1 MKRVSLSTLFAVLMG
16 TAFLVQ
22 TFGLAGEFTPNRKI
36 DFYISSAAGGS
47 SDIFTRTI
55 ADICK
60 SEGWVDQPFI
70 VNNMPDGKG
79 QIARMNVR
87 DTRSP
92 NHTLLCFSSGDF
104 SAMMTTA
111 GSDLKLADFVPV
123 AILAADKHLIFA
135 GKNGKYK
142 SMEEL
147 VAGLKNGDQI
157 TIGGTKSDELT
168 AFNMFVAELGYP
180 DNFSYIMYEASS
192 ESITAIMGE
201 HVDLAMGKP
210 ASGRAYVESGDIVPI
225 VALASERFPAPFE
238 KAPTMVDAGFNLVEF
253 PVWRG
258 VIASKKMSPEALKFW
273 NDTFHKVTETER
285 WKVGYL
291 EKFLLAPNFKNLEE
305 TTAIMKATEQDIM
318 KNL

>member
-1 MKRVSLSTLFAVLMG
+1 MKRILAKTLFAVALI
-16 TAFLVQ
+16 
-22 TFGLAGEFTPNRKI
+22 GLFATQFAARAGEFTPNRKI

-60 SEGWVDQPFI
+60 SEGYVTEPFI
-70 VNNMPDGKG
+70 INNMPDGKG

-111 GSDLKLADFVPV
+111 GSNLKLADFVPV

-147 VAGLKNGDQI
+147 VAGLKNGDQV
-157 TIGGTKSDELT
+157 TVGGTKSDELT
-168 AFNMFVAELGYP
+168 AFNMFVEELGYP
-180 DNFSYIMYEASS
+180 DNFSYIMYESSS
-192 ESITAIMGE
+192 ESITAIMGD

-210 ASGRAYVESGDIVPI
+210 ASGRAYVESGDVIPI
-225 VALASERFPAPFE
+225 VALASERFPAPFQD
-238 KAPTMVDAGFNLVEF
+238 APTMVEAGFKLVQF

-258 VIASKKMSPEALKFW
+258 VIASKKMSPEALAFW
-273 NDTFHKVTETER
+273 NDAFRKVTETER
-285 WKVGYL
+285 WKKDYL
-291 EKFLLAPNFKNLEE
+291 EKFLLAPNFHNVEE
-305 TTAIMKATEQDIM
+305 SRAAMLKTEKDIM
-318 KNL
+318 GK